1 MYRQLFTGLLSV
13 SLLLMGYLHTS
24 AQQQQSEHRIVGIAN
39 PKPGKIQLRWSPAGY
54 IAWEIGNKYGYTVER
69 FTTSVN
75 GVLVPNPKPVVLTA
89 QPLKPYSLQQMEA
102 AARKDERITA
112 IAELIYG
119 EGGKKVKPE
128 EGIGSWFENQSQND
142 WRMSMALLSC
152 DLSTATARA
161 AGLFLEDS
169 TVRPGERYAYR
180 ISVAQQPKNLVI
192 DTAIVVTALNETVL
206 LVRPP
211 ELAIVCAD
219 STATLGWL
227 TNFNRGMYSAYVVE
241 RGTDGKT
248 FQPVSDLPVL
258 PTTPDAAG
266 FSYYQDSLP
275 DNDVKY
281 YYRVKGITPFGE
293 YGPYSQVVMGM
304 GIPAVAERPVMDTII
319 VIENK
324 KIELRWL
331 LPGDLAKNLSSIV
344 VTRSEKGS
352 GPFLPIA
359 TFKTDK
365 APVYSYTDPKPM
377 NSNYY
382 KIKGITKRGKAIYS
396 FPYFA
401 QLIDSIPPDM
411 PKGLAGTVDSTG
423 VVTLK
428 WDNNTEKDLKG
439 YRVFRGNSAKEEF
452 MEVTQEILAAPA
464 FTDTITLH
472 TLTSKVYYKV
482 IALDRNYNTSAYTP
496 ALMLKRPDT
505 IAPSAPVF
513 TKALRS
519 DSLKAAVLQWH
530 NSTSEDVVKYTLY
543 CINTKDSSR
552 REVAVW
558 DTARL
563 RESYTDTALVLG
575 NTYFYELVVSDDSGN
590 KSKDISGDIWFETG
604 RRPAVK
610 SWKGIVDTEKR
621 QVVLSWEYDQPDVKQ
636 YRIYRAKNDAPYIL
650 YRTVDGTARQLVD
663 DEIMLGNIY
672 RYKITAVL
680 KGDAK
685 AEMSREVSL
694 KY

>member
-1 MYRQLFTGLLSV
+1 MYRILFTGLLSV
-13 SLLLMGYLHTS
+13 GLLLMGRHTAS
-24 AQQQQSEHRIVGIAN
+24 AQQQQSEHRIVGLAN

-75 GVLVPNPKPVVLTA
+75 GVLVPHPQPVLLTP
-89 QPLKPYSLQQMEA
+89 QPLKPYTLKQMETA
-102 AARKDERITA
+102 AQKDDRIA
-112 IAELIYG
+112 MVAELIYG
-119 EGGKKVKPE
+119 EGAKKVKPE

-142 WRMSMALLSC
+142 WRMSMALLAC
-152 DLSTATARA
+152 DMSVAAARS
-161 AGLFLEDS
+161 AGLFLEDT

-180 ISVAQQPKNLVI
+180 ISVGQQPKNLII
-192 DTAIVVTALNETVL
+192 DTAIVVTALNEPIL
-206 LVRPP
+206 LGRPP

-248 FQPVSDLPVL
+248 FRPVTDLPVV
-258 PTTPDAAG
+258 PTAPDAAG

-304 GIPAVAERPVMDTII
+304 GVPAVSERPIMDTII
-319 VIENK
+319 VIDNK

-331 LPGDLAKNLSSIV
+331 LPGDLAKNLSSII

-352 GPFLPIA
+352 GPYLPIA

-365 APVYSYTDPKPM
+365 TPVYSFTDPKPLA
-377 NSNYY
+377 SNYY

-401 QLIDSIPPDM
+401 QLIDTIPPAA
-411 PKGLAGTVDSTG
+411 PTGLAGTVDSTG

-452 MEVTQEILAAPA
+452 TEATQEILTEPT
-464 FTDTITLH
+464 FKDTITLH
-472 TLTSKVYYKV
+472 TLTSKVFYKI
-482 IALDRNYNTSAYTP
+482 IALDKNYNTSAYT
-496 ALMLKRPDT
+496 AVLALKRPDT
-505 IAPSAPVF
+505 IAPSTPVF
-513 TKALRS
+513 TRAVRS
-519 DSLKAAVLQWH
+519 DSLNGVVLQWN

-543 CINTKDSSR
+543 RINAKDSSR
-552 REVAVW
+552 REVGAW
-558 DTARL
+558 DTAHL
-563 RESYTDTALVLG
+563 RESFLDTAVVLG
-575 NTYFYELVVSDDSGN
+575 DTYFYELMVWDDSGN
-590 KSKDISGDIWFETG
+590 KSKDISGDVWFETG
-604 RRPAVK
+604 KRPAVK
-610 SWKGIVDTEKR
+610 NWKGIVDMEKK
-621 QVVLSWEYDQPDVKQ
+621 QVLLSWEYDQPDVKQ
-636 YRIYRAKNDAPYIL
+636 YHIYRAKNDAPYIL
-650 YRTVDGTARQLVD
+650 YRTIEGTARQSVD
-663 DEIMLGNIY
+663 DEIILGNIY
-672 RYKITAVL
+672 KYKITAVL

-685 AEMSREVSL
+685 AVMSREILV